1 MNFFHNFY
9 KIAVLPVISAEIRTS
24 ARNMNF
30 MEKFFIF
37 HDQGTFSFI
46 FASSVLLHI
55 VLVIITMA
63 ISELWVQEL
72 PPIRAKIE
80 VRFAK
85 IPSEP
90 APIEKPKPVLKKI
103 ENCLLYTSPSPR
115 D

>member
-1 MNFFHNFY
+1 MNFFKKLY
-9 KIAVLPVISAEIRTS
+9 KFVVLPGISAGIRTS
-24 ARNMNF
+24 AKNLNG

-55 VLVIITMA
+55 FLVIITIV

-85 IPSEP
+85 NPSET
-90 APIEKPKPVLKKI
+90 APIEKPKPVLKEI
-103 ENCLLYTSPSPR
+103 ENE
-115 D
+115 